1 MVQVGGTFIHMRVD
15 QTPHE
20 RTKLVGDQRS
30 DKQRQTW
37 TTDNVGRET
46 TTEELRRLQRIEYHY
61 RDYKGNR
68 DKSKRSCTIQQIA
81 SILQHTTESVKR
93 VR

>member
-30 DKQRQTW
+30 DLMNR
-37 TTDNVGRET
+37 TTPTYNYNTNG
-46 TTEELRRLQRIEYHY
+46 
-61 RDYKGNR
+61 
-68 DKSKRSCTIQQIA
+68 
-81 SILQHTTESVKR
+81 
-93 VR
+93 